1 MNVHIFPRINTGM
14 ATLTIHLDSETLAAI
29 EQAARD
35 EGSSISDWARKQLA
49 EASLRERNAFPEG
62 YFEKIA
68 EFGGTQLEEPQEI
81 EKPLDDISLGSPANG

>member
-1 MNVHIFPRINTGM
+1 MNVFVFRRINAGM
-14 ATLTIHLDSETLAAI
+14 ATLTIQLDSETLAAI

-49 EASLRERNAFPEG
+49 EASRERNAFPEG

-68 EFGGTQLEEPQEI
+68 AFGGTQIEEPQEI
-81 EKPLDDISLGSPANG
+81 EKPLDEISLDSPAKD